1 MNLTAAEI
9 KAFVPTR
16 DLELS
21 LRFYEALGFEAASR
35 MEDLAYMRHGETSF
49 LLQLFDDAHF
59 SSNFM
64 MHFLVE
70 NVNDW
75 HAFVQSE
82 GIPERFGVQVGPLVD
97 QPWRMRDFKLSD
109 PFGVLW
115 IIAQNT

>member
-16 DLELS
+16 NLDLS
-21 LRFYEALGFEAASR
+21 VSFYEALGFEVASR
-35 MEDLAYMRHGETSF
+35 MEDLAYMRHGDTSF
-49 LLQLFDDAHF
+49 LLQLFDDAQF
-59 SSNFM
+59 SNNFM

-75 HAFVQSE
+75 HAYVQKE
-82 GIPERFGVQVGPLVD
+82 GIAEEFGVQVGPLVD
-97 QPWRMRDFKLSD
+97 QPWRMRDFKLLD
-109 PFGVLW
+109 PFGVVW